1 MSAMCSA
8 DENIHRPYGTRVVFG
23 FRFPTL
29 KRGAKNHCA
38 YGALTEWRAEG
49 LVRIVDGQAH

>member
-1 MSAMCSA
+1 MCSA